1 MLRRAEILI
10 GVVADTFR
18 WLRLSVRSSR
28 SIKAENLFLRR
39 QLALY
44 IERGVKP
51 RRIDLVTRIGLT
63 LLSRCFN
70 WRDVLVVVRP
80 QTLIRWLRAG
90 WKSSCRQ
97 LFRSHDHLT
106 PTPSLQSH
114 YEPSSLLRVG
124 PPQCSASVHSPRGF
138 RRLGF
143 SLGIRATGSC
153 SST

>member
-28 SIKAENLFLRR
+28 SIKAENLLLRR

-63 LLSRCFN
+63 LLSRCFLDGGSAA
-70 WRDVLVVVRP
+70 DVDPLAPSGMEVVLASEVPPRP
-80 QTLIRWLRAG
+80 TA
-90 WKSSCRQ
+90 
-97 LFRSHDHLT
+97 D
-106 PTPSLQSH
+106 
-114 YEPSSLLRVG
+114 
-124 PPQCSASVHSPRGF
+124 PR
-138 RRLGF
+138 
-143 SLGIRATGSC
+143 
-153 SST
+153 

>member
-1 MLRRAEILI
+1 MLGRADILI
-10 GVVADTFR
+10 GLVADTFR

-70 WRDVLVVVRP
+70 WRDALVVVRP
-80 QTLIRWLRAG
+80 QTLIRWHRAG
-90 WKSSCRQ
+90 WKLFWRLKSSPGRPPIPAE
-97 LFRSHDHLT
+97 LRALIRRIANEN
-106 PTPSLQSH
+106 PS
-114 YEPSSLLRVG
+114 
-124 PPQCSASVHSPRGF
+124 
-138 RRLGF
+138 
-143 SLGIRATGSC
+143 
-153 SST
+153 